1 MVCRYLCFF
10 RSVCFLLLWSGNI
23 LVIWWT
29 CYFAAQSAWVN
40 QIKFGQEGH
49 AVSVSA
55 IIHVSNIEMVCRNT
69 SMCGGVGVN
78 QCWGHQRETGMDGFI
93 RGLWKSPSFS
103 WSTAHERCFLSRL
116 LMWVALVCRHTH
128 THTNTQNT
136 QSHIP
141 SVSNTHKYSPPLH
154 SFSVHVHLL
163 LFSCFLS
170 HLFLGKD
177 M

>member
-1 MVCRYLCFF
+1 MVCRYLSFF

-103 WSTAHERCFLSRL
+103 WGTAHERCFLSRL

-128 THTNTQNT
+128 THTNTQTHSHTFLQFPTLTNT
-136 QSHIP
+136 PLP
-141 SVSNTHKYSPPLH
+141 SILSLFMCICFCSLAFSLIYS
-154 SFSVHVHLL
+154 
-163 LFSCFLS
+163 
-170 HLFLGKD
+170 
-177 M
+177 